1 MRLLTVL
8 ARVLSWPIVLSLV
21 AAACGGGGTT
31 APTGGATAAPTT
43 AALNW
48 PTQPITLIVPFAA
61 GGGTPAPPR
70 AGPRVLGEGGGAPGV
85 AETSAGPA
93 GPAGTPHV
101 KRARGAR

>member
-61 GGGTPAPPR
+61 GGDTHVPMR
-70 AGPRVLGEGGGAPGV
+70 LGPGVLGKGLGQAVVVQNVGGAGGS
-85 AETSAGPA
+85 TGTRQGKSGRPA
-93 GPAGTPHV
+93 G
-101 KRARGAR
+101 